1 MYGDFWKKAIL
12 WENGLGG
19 LGRFER
25 IFFDFLLKIQ
35 AFKSKK
41 SVPIRQ
47 IRPIRFPIVS
57 LFPKIEC
64 KKL

>member
-19 LGRFER
+19 LSRV
-25 IFFDFLLKIQ
+25 FFDFLLKIQ